1 MVDRIVEAAAVDQS
15 VDEDEVD
22 ELADTLVDTAAADA
36 ERHAAAV
43 KIQAIHRG
51 GVGRR
56 IALGVKRAN
65 EDDDEDDDE
74 AAPADPVRRA
84 EMELELLMSPDLE
97 PLPEPESSV
106 DELTGELHQTSRSAL
121 EEATR
126 FAEDLANEAE
136 DLNDD
141 LNDDDDD
148 EGDGEE
154 MGSEIDGVVVQR
166 DPDLPSSVSRELDE
180 EESFEYAAMRYD
192 GGEVAAPVAA
202 VYSPKRR
209 EPKRMFKPKKSA
221 AQRRLERLGIKKPEE
236 DEPESEVISDAN
248 AVLGTANELAERRR
262 LMAENFERLISGQDA
277 FILEDE
283 LLGGHS
289 PTFQPTQYR
298 PSPTK
303 QRIPIYQD
311 PERDAEISVELR
323 ARERELVWRREKR
336 EREEKAL
343 EAERRRFEVLK
354 RELEEIESRR
364 RDQTYEKERRKEEEM
379 ELRKMRMENRRLER
393 QVANDRAELDGRHAA
408 PVGNRRLPHDNN
420 GDRPDVGRHKN
431 APLFKRMEKAYH
443 FNVEMEIERE
453 RKEVL
458 EKRRAKMYGAKP
470 GLSYAQLQVSR
481 EQEAKTPTWQKGKSG
496 QGVPPGG
503 LPPIRSSVE
512 SLGDGPGHRMTRFE
526 RLRREEKARA
536 RREEIAKYELADR
549 KRRYGEQVRK
559 EYKPHVSEKARAQ
572 LLKRKDVARPGFE
585 EYHAES
591 LDALS
596 PGAAGEDATPAL
608 PRIVPNREVAH
619 ERGQEVFFEY
629 DVHGRK
635 VLVDPYEEHDMNSPF
650 RPQRPGA
657 KLAPSPRRPRQK
669 PTPREEPLIK
679 NQARR
684 PAPDQNVRHSQEM
697 TPAEHLERLGEE
709 RHRLE
714 RELLS
719 VEYTY
724 RNGRLVGRPV
734 QRQSFGSPVA
744 TARVPSRGH
753 PSWPESAGT
762 DGYVGGGE
770 FIPQDYIPQAAFD
783 EIPVGGRNAV
793 GNGGGGV
800 LSETAVNRHAAR
812 EDQERKKGKGFRTML
827 RERQLAAVEAR
838 MSHEQTPTP
847 PPRPKPEFAN
857 RPAPRRHPPPP
868 PPRRPPAARRDAR
881 RPGAHPRGAR
891 GDHRQRGPRRRAAA
905 ERTSQS
911 AFVQRGVRRVADA
924 KAQTTDGTG
933 GAAAVTH
940 AAAGDHRHR
949 GSRRCTSDR
958 RERGGARGELGGQA
972 GYVAGQLRGYPSARR
987 GGGGCE
993 SASRGGRG
1001 EAREAQRRRRGRHAR
1016 RGDARGCGYVTAR
1029 RRHRRRGDRR

>member
-1 MVDRIVEAAAVDQS
+1 M
-15 VDEDEVD
+15 
-22 ELADTLVDTAAADA
+22 TAWWC
-36 ERHAAAV
+36 
-43 KIQAIHRG
+43 
-51 GVGRR
+51 VGTRTR
-56 IALGVKRAN
+56 
-65 EDDDEDDDE
+65 
-74 AAPADPVRRA
+74 
-84 EMELELLMSPDLE
+84 LL
-97 PLPEPESSV
+97 
-106 DELTGELHQTSRSAL
+106 RC
-121 EEATR
+121 
-126 FAEDLANEAE
+126 
-136 DLNDD
+136 
-141 LNDDDDD
+141 
-148 EGDGEE
+148 
-154 MGSEIDGVVVQR
+154 R
-166 DPDLPSSVSRELDE
+166 DELDE

-512 SLGDGPGHRMTRFE
+512 SIGDGPGHRMTRFE

-585 EYHAES
+585 EYHADS

-669 PTPREEPLIK
+669 QTPREEPLIK
-679 NQARR
+679 NQRR

-783 EIPVGGRNAV
+783 EIPVGGGNAV
-793 GNGGGGV
+793 GNGRRRRPLRDGREQARRARGPGAEEGQGV
-800 LSETAVNRHAAR
+800 QDH
-812 EDQERKKGKGFRTML
+812 
-827 RERQLAAVEAR
+827 
-838 MSHEQTPTP
+838 
-847 PPRPKPEFAN
+847 
-857 RPAPRRHPPPP
+857 APRASARGRGGEDVARTDADPAAATKARVRQQTRASTPAAAAAAAT
-868 PPRRPPAARRDAR
+868 PPAARRDAR

-933 GAAAVTH
+933 GAAAVAH

-958 RERGGARGELGGQA
+958 RERGGEGGELGGQA

-1029 RRHRRRGDRR
+1029 CRHRRRGDRR